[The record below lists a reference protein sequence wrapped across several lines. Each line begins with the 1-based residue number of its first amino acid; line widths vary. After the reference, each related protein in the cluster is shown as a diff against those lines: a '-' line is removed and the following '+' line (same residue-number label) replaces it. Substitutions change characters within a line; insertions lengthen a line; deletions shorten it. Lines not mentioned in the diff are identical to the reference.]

1 MNIETVNNELQN
13 LEGFVRTE
21 QQQLDKVTYV
31 FNGGYRIVVNNI
43 MIFNVTKIV
52 IISLVGDTL
61 KKSAEKDILIAIYN
75 NYHDE
80 ITAQFSLDNL
90 ESIR

>member
-21 QQQLDKVTYV
+21 QQQLDKATYV
-31 FNGGYRIVVNNI
+31 FNGGYRIIVNNI
-43 MIFNVTKIV
+43 MIFDVTKIV
-52 IISLVGDTL
+52 IISLIRDTL
-61 KKSAEKDILIAIYN
+61 KKSAEKDTLIAIYN

-90 ESIR
+90 ESII

>member
-1 MNIETVNNELQN
+1 MNIKTVNNELQN

-21 QQQLDKVTYV
+21 QQELDKVTYV

-43 MIFNVTKIV
+43 MIFNVNKIV